1 MEIEIGIKFL
11 SLDLRNKLHG
21 QFDKEFFFFLILS
34 QKESNP
40 SSFFIPSFIDV
51 LMHMM
56 HVRVQKMHVFHL
68 ALMYYM
74 WCMIIMSL
82 ILALMY
88 ENLHV
93 KVQI

>member
-1 MEIEIGIKFL
+1 MEEFF
-11 SLDLRNKLHG
+11 D

-40 SSFFIPSFIDV
+40 FSFFIPSFIDA
-51 LMHMM
+51 LMHMI
-56 HVRVQKMHVFHL
+56 HVRVQKMHVCHL

-74 WCMIIMSL
+74 WCMITMSL

-93 KVQI
+93 KVQ